1 MNNMEYSGPPPK
13 RTFQRVNEILLE
25 KYGHVDPTPREPLDG
40 LIVVILSQATN
51 DLNCD
56 RAFRNLK
63 VLFPTWE
70 KVLLADVKDVVDAI
84 RCGGLANQ
92 KAARI
97 KKLLQEIQD
106 EQGNLDL
113 SWMRTAPPADV
124 RSYMEKFK
132 GVGPKTVSVVQMF
145 FLGQPAFAV
154 DVHVHRVTT
163 RLGWVPSKCTPAKA
177 QEILEKVIPDDTML
191 DLHINLI
198 ALGRAICRADG
209 NGGPQ
214 CSICPIKRFCDYYKE
229 HRKDF
234 EKSTTPKKGMDAE
247 RRDFFLTIKRRK
259 LSDKQ

>member
-1 MNNMEYSGPPPK
+1 MNAMEYSGPPTA
-13 RTFQRVNEILLE
+13 RTFRRVNEILLE
-25 KYGHVDPTPREPLDG
+25 EYGHVDPTPRDPLDG

-51 DLNCD
+51 DVNCD

-70 KVLLADVKDVVDAI
+70 KVLLADVKEVVDAI

-97 KKLLQEIQD
+97 KQLLQEIHD
-106 EQGNLDL
+106 DQGNLDL
-113 SWMRTAPPADV
+113 SWMRTAPPAEV
-124 RSYMEKFK
+124 RAYMEKFK

-154 DVHVHRVTT
+154 DVHIHRVTK
-163 RLGWVPSKCTPAKA
+163 RLGWVPPKSTPTKA
-177 QEILEKVIPDDTML
+177 QEILEKVMPHDVML

-214 CSICPIKRFCDYYKE
+214 CPVCPIKRFCAYYKE
-229 HRKDF
+229 HRNDF
-234 EKSTTPKKGMDAE
+234 TKRTSNVPKMKE
-247 RRDFFLTIKRRK
+247 SRRDFFVTIKRRK
-259 LSDKQ
+259 NNP

>member
-1 MNNMEYSGPPPK
+1 MQHPGPPSA
-13 RTFQRVNEILLE
+13 RTFRRVNEILLE
-25 KYGHVDPTPREPLDG
+25 EYGHVDPTPRDPLDG

-70 KVLLADVKDVVDAI
+70 KVLLAEVKDIADAI

-97 KKLLQEIQD
+97 KKLLQEIYD
-106 EQGNLDL
+106 DQGNLDL
-113 SWMRTAPPADV
+113 SWMFEASAERT
-124 RSYMEKFK
+124 REFMGKFH
-132 GVGPKTVSVVQMF
+132 GVGPKTISVVQMF

-154 DVHVHRVTT
+154 DVHIHRVTK
-163 RLGWVPSKCTPAKA
+163 RLGWVPLKSTPTKA
-177 QEILEKVIPDDTML
+177 QEILEETMPKDVML

-214 CSICPIKRFCDYYKE
+214 CLICPIKRFCNYYKI
-229 HRKDF
+229 HRADMK
-234 EKSTTPKKGMDAE
+234 KSTVTTPEMDE
-247 RRDFFLTIKRRK
+247 SRRNFFVTIKRRK
-259 LSDKQ
+259 NTS

>member
-1 MNNMEYSGPPPK
+1 MNNMEYPAPPST
-13 RTFQRVNEILLE
+13 RTFRRVNEILLQE
-25 KYGHVDPTPREPLDG
+25 YGHVDPTPRDPLDG

-51 DLNCD
+51 DVNCD

-63 VLFPTWE
+63 VLFPTWT
-70 KVLLADVKDVVDAI
+70 KVLLADTQEIADAI

-97 KKLLQEIQD
+97 KKLLQEIYD
-106 EQGNLDL
+106 DQGNLDL

-124 RSYMEKFK
+124 RAYMEKFH
-132 GVGPKTVSVVQMF
+132 GVGPKTISVVQMF

-154 DVHVHRVTT
+154 DVHIHRVTR
-163 RLGWVPSKCTPAKA
+163 RLGWVPLKSTPTKA
-177 QEILEKVIPDDTML
+177 QEILEKAMPDDVML

-214 CSICPIKRFCDYYKE
+214 CPICPINRFCNYYKE

-234 EKSTTPKKGMDAE
+234 DKSTFTKQEMNAA
-247 RRDFFLTIKRRK
+247 RRDFFVTIKRRGM
-259 LSDKQ
+259 